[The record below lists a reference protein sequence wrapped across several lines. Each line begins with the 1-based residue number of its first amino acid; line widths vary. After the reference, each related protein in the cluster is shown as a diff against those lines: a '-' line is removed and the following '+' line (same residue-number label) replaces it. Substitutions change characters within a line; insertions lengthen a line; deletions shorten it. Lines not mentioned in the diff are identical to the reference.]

1 MKKNLVKSF
10 LLIVLSFTLL
20 GCNNKKDEPIE
31 DKEESTVI
39 KNAKDTTS
47 FLKKKDYKSIAY
59 AFIYNIKEGL
69 QSYESNS
76 SGTVKAKVAMFDY
89 NINYESCIHK
99 KGNVFYSKDHS
110 KSTFTTLDNEFYQI
124 DKEKIVASRDLKK
137 YEVYTVEE
145 YNKMSYAMTQ
155 YLIMGYVFNDQS
167 IINTEVIS
175 DRGEETSIKYTLD
188 NELATKFV
196 KTDMKVNGG
205 LTTYPKFESIQI
217 TLVMKNDFTPVSYS
231 IDAIYEASAPI
242 IGSAR
247 TTQQG
252 ECIFS
257 KVNENITIPNEAFL
271 AEKLGAEPSKVVIDN
286 AEDAIKEDLKQA
298 FENLDFANGVN
309 INGRFNLYLMDQ
321 EIGLRI
327 DSNVVF
333 DLERISGDK
342 IYDILRF
349 YAKLEGD
356 ETFNTIVSLVKSFA
370 GDKLGDYAQILD
382 NFKSVEVV
390 YDGNGSIYFLPLNNE
405 DIHSS
410 VVKVKLVD
418 ILDIVLKNI
427 NVSSLINGA
436 MNDSL
441 EFKKIPG
448 NNEKNYRVEISL
460 TDETILKVKET
471 INKFFE
477 NEEYA
482 LIKDLIGYK
491 DFDSVKISI
500 TVQDEKVSRIEAEAN
515 YLKQTSEEETAKVAK
530 LVSVYLDT
538 VSKKYDFTNDIANA
552 EEQYEIYSSILDLK
566 TQLTYLSNN
575 VYPTR
580 SCLEKIEKGIADY
593 EALSEKQ
600 KEYFG
605 ESIVKSLRES
615 KEGIA
620 VALEYVAIVSKYDLN
635 NLNNET
641 IYNLRKDLSNLK
653 PNNTMLKD
661 LLDEQTLNI
670 LGNLG
675 DYVDYSTFDGAIG
688 KMTAEDENEWGLTEQ
703 EIRDIKFLLDLSE
716 YESSIRG
723 NIMIKFLMLGR
734 FVDVDKFEVQI
745 NNLYNKLE
753 N

>member
-205 LTTYPKFESIQI
+205 LTTYPKFESIEI

-286 AEDAIKEDLKQA
+286 TEDAIKEDLKQA

-342 IYDILRF
+342 IYDILSF

-390 YDGNGSIYFLPLNNE
+390 YDGNGSIYFLPVNNE
-405 DIHSS
+405 DVHSS

-471 INKFFE
+471 INNFFE

-482 LIKDLIGYK
+482 LVKDLIGYK

-500 TVQDEKVSRIEAEAN
+500 TVQDAKVSRIEAEAN

-620 VALEYVAIVSKYDLN
+620 VALEYVAIVSKHDLN
-635 NLNNET
+635 HLNNET
-641 IYNLRKDLSNLK
+641 IYNLRKDLSNLR

>member
-1 MKKNLVKSF
+1 
-10 LLIVLSFTLL
+10 
-20 GCNNKKDEPIE
+20 
-31 DKEESTVI
+31 
-39 KNAKDTTS
+39 
-47 FLKKKDYKSIAY
+47 
-59 AFIYNIKEGL
+59 
-69 QSYESNS
+69 
-76 SGTVKAKVAMFDY
+76 
-89 NINYESCIHK
+89 
-99 KGNVFYSKDHS
+99 
-110 KSTFTTLDNEFYQI
+110 
-124 DKEKIVASRDLKK
+124 
-137 YEVYTVEE
+137 
-145 YNKMSYAMTQ
+145 
-155 YLIMGYVFNDQS
+155 
-167 IINTEVIS
+167 
-175 DRGEETSIKYTLD
+175 
-188 NELATKFV
+188 
-196 KTDMKVNGG
+196 
-205 LTTYPKFESIQI
+205 
-217 TLVMKNDFTPVSYS
+217 
-231 IDAIYEASAPI
+231 
-242 IGSAR
+242 
-247 TTQQG
+247 
-252 ECIFS
+252 
-257 KVNENITIPNEAFL
+257 
-271 AEKLGAEPSKVVIDN
+271 
-286 AEDAIKEDLKQA
+286 
-298 FENLDFANGVN
+298 
-309 INGRFNLYLMDQ
+309 
-321 EIGLRI
+321 
-327 DSNVVF
+327 
-333 DLERISGDK
+333 
-342 IYDILRF
+342 
-349 YAKLEGD
+349 
-356 ETFNTIVSLVKSFA
+356 
-370 GDKLGDYAQILD
+370 
-382 NFKSVEVV
+382 
-390 YDGNGSIYFLPLNNE
+390 
-405 DIHSS
+405 
-410 VVKVKLVD
+410 
-418 ILDIVLKNI
+418 
-427 NVSSLINGA
+427 